1 MSDMGTEKDRI
12 EANEDAR
19 LIVEFERAIDAWASV
34 RHNTPPNSVRA
45 RALKEARQDT
55 LLALLARMHRLRQ
68 NVTPEPSPPTPL
80 QEETFLIFRQNGLE
94 VS

>member
-55 LLALLARMHRLRQ
+55 LLALLARMYRLRQ

-80 QEETFLIFRQNGLE
+80 QEETLLIFRQNGLE